1 MSLFDSLSGA
11 WNSLLNTNKVR
22 ALTKIEAMNPFVQS
36 DPMIESIVDQ
46 KLADAEW
53 RITYAIEKKL
63 RDRGISDM
71 QTRVASKMQQQ
82 VDAAVS
88 DLMDGTPGLDLDQ
101 YNVGLNPKVL
111 ARIQER
117 LAYFELSLTS
127 RIAARFV
134 PKKDYMQQLIGQ
146 TAQSLDSMISSAIN
160 KKLLTRNASL
170 AVREKIEAQ
179 VDAMI
184 DPVVDRIV
192 ASIEALPDIQTPL

>member
-11 WNSLLNTNKVR
+11 WNSLLGTNKHR
-22 ALTKIEAMNPFVQS
+22 AITKIEAMNPFVQS

-53 RITYAIEKKL
+53 KITYAIEKKL
-63 RDRGISDM
+63 RDKGISDM
-71 QTRVASKMQQQ
+71 QTRVASKMQDQ

-127 RIAARFV
+127 RIASRFV
-134 PKKDYMQQLIGQ
+134 PKKGLH
-146 TAQSLDSMISSAIN
+146 TAIDWANSAV
-160 KKLLTRNASL
+160 T
-170 AVREKIEAQ
+170 
-179 VDAMI
+179 
-184 DPVVDRIV
+184 
-192 ASIEALPDIQTPL
+192 